1 MALCQPTVVGPLSE
15 LSQSVRVQGQLPG
28 AKVTVRAEGPHPRSV
43 AHGVAVSSDER
54 FALVAGQQL
63 AAGDVI
69 VAIQEL
75 GGEQSDPPSGNLGA
89 AVHAAPTSVGQIG
102 GVGLN
107 THLWQCGQYVFVSGA
122 IPGARVRMVDP
133 NPIGDGIADEGIAR
147 FELTAPL
154 QVGVATR
161 VFQTVP
167 GLGDGPA
174 LTGNPEPIPPQLKRI
189 LPPPV
194 MREPLRGCDPSVHV
208 SHVFDGAQVT
218 IRNQAGVA
226 ATAGFDLSALDF
238 ILPSPLT
245 EGDELVVQQ
254 HFQRQ
259 CQETSGT
266 WSAPPVRVGPAKP
279 VNAPVVQAPL
289 CAGSTRIGLTSLRP
303 GALVHISANGTVYD
317 AAVPRD
323 STAHTFSV
331 PALTGG
337 SVSATQEICNVLSGP
352 SKAVPVD
359 PHAQHVDPPTVV
371 APLFDCARCVTVEN
385 VHPGATVEVWARTQT
400 GEGPISDL
408 VTIFAAQG
416 VIDVNPYLK
425 TGDHVYVMQ
434 WACSDTGVKS
444 RSEKVVDRPGLMPP
458 TVLDPIFAGDTQVE
472 VENALPGALVEVYVT
487 EAQGGWIYA
496 GRAVANNLSPITS
509 VPLDGGVTPRN
520 TVFARQF
527 MCTAGSDNH
536 EGVPV
541 RPAATFGPRPFYVM
555 AHNPNTIKDVRDAL
569 AKGANC
575 VEPDVNVYDDTTD
588 QLCISEAGLTGNASG
603 DSDSPSLVDFLEGLR
618 QAADDFPHLA
628 LVVFDTKSPAVSASN
643 GLAMLTAIREHLTKG
658 TNLNVI
664 ISVADLSQTVM
675 FDSIMNRLR
684 PREGVMI
691 DSENDP
697 IAVSNYFYGAG
708 IVNECYANGITHESI
723 LGPNVRPSMERV
735 CEFRAGRYRT
745 RFIYVWTVNDDDHMR
760 EYIRIGV
767 DSVDTDDVDVLSGII
782 KEPEFAGMIRL
793 ATRADD
799 PFRPPNFTY
808 GLVIHTTD
816 KWMAGT
822 DANVTFTLTGTGG
835 SASKTVNTQ
844 LPYRMESDDWNYV
857 TVPSDDLGPLQ
868 SITVQ
873 RDNQGNGPDW
883 HLDRITVE
891 SQHYGA
897 TKHAHFD
904 CWIDSTAPFT
914 RPLL

>member
-15 LSQSVRVQGQLPG
+15 LSHSVRVQGQLPG
-28 AKVTVRAEGPHPRSV
+28 AKVTVRAIGPHPRTL
-43 AHGVAVSSDER
+43 AKGVAGTSDER
-54 FALVAGQQL
+54 LALLVGQHL
-63 AAGDVI
+63 TAGDIV
-69 VAIQEL
+69 VAIQEI
-75 GGEQSDPPSGNLGA
+75 GGEQSDPQAGNLGTA
-89 AVHAAPTSVGQIG
+89 IQPKPHNAGQIG
-102 GVGLN
+102 GIGLE
-107 THLWQCGQYVFVSGA
+107 THLWQCGQYVWVSGA
-122 IPGARVRMVDP
+122 IPGAEVRVADT
-133 NPIGDGIADEGIAR
+133 NPLGGGIANEGIAR

-154 QVGVATR
+154 QAGVPTR

-174 LTGNPEPIPPQLKRI
+174 LTGHPEPIPPQLKRI

-208 SHVFDGAQVT
+208 SHVFDGAQVA
-218 IRNQAGVA
+218 IRNQTVA
-226 ATAGFDLSALDF
+226 TTTAGFDRSALNF

-245 EGDELVVQQ
+245 EGDELLVEQ
-254 HFQRQ
+254 HFQGE
-259 CQETSGT
+259 CQGLVGT

-279 VNAPVVQAPL
+279 VKPPVVQAPL
-289 CAGSTRIGLTSLRP
+289 CVGSTRIGLTNLRP

-337 SVSATQEICNVLSGP
+337 SVSATQEICNVSSGP

-371 APLFDCARCVTVEN
+371 RPLFDCARCVTVEN
-385 VHPGATVEVWARTQT
+385 LHPGATVQVWARTQT

-416 VIDVNPYLK
+416 VIDVNPYLD

-444 RSEKVVDRPGLMPP
+444 RSEKVIDRPGLMPP
-458 TVLDPIFAGDTQVE
+458 TVLDPIYAGDTQVE
-472 VENALPGALVEVYVT
+472 VEDALAGTLIEVYVT
-487 EAQGGWIYA
+487 EPQGGWIYA
-496 GRAVANNLSPITS
+496 GRALANNLSPITS
-509 VPLDGGVTPRN
+509 VPLGVGVTPRN

-536 EGVPV
+536 QGVPV

-603 DSDSPSLVDFLEGLR
+603 DSDSPSLVDFLNGLR

-643 GLAMLTAIREHLTKG
+643 GLAMLTAIREHLTKD

-664 ISVADLSQTVM
+664 ISVADLSQTAM
-675 FDSIMNRLR
+675 FDSIKNRLR

-697 IAVSNYFYGAG
+697 IAVSNYFYGARV
-708 IVNECYANGITHESI
+708 VNECYANGITHETI
-723 LGPNVRPSMERV
+723 LGPNVRPSMERA
-735 CEFRAGRYRT
+735 CEFRAARYRT

-767 DSVDTDDVDVLSGII
+767 DSVDTDDVDVLSRIV
-782 KEPEFAGMIRL
+782 KEPEFAPLIRL
-793 ATRADD
+793 AVRDDD
-799 PFRPPNFTY
+799 PFGPPNFTY
-808 GLVIHTTD
+808 GLTIHTSD
-816 KWMAGT
+816 RWMAGT
-822 DANVTFTLTGTGG
+822 DANVTLTLTGTSG

-857 TVPSDDLGPLQ
+857 TVPSDDLGALQ

-883 HLDRITVE
+883 HLDQITVE
-891 SQHYGA
+891 SQRFGT

-904 CWIDSTAPFT
+904 CWIDSMAPFT
-914 RPLL
+914 RPLV